1 MQINIAHWL
10 NRNQG
15 SGRLFYQAA
24 ALLLNDQQADFD
36 YKGDCDDPVAH
47 NYSATEFYQARWKK
61 PGTELELLTQADR
74 DKKPKKCTLK
84 VSLQSKSSALVASS
98 PVMPA
103 VTPAAVD
110 AAHAETNLRN
120 VNGQD
125 TIAPSWVYHPVAA
138 SNPDYPVQVHIL
150 LSHWLAIDTL
160 SGNSGIGNLLNDQK
174 TGFDYTDN
182 CDHSFVYNVQPAEFY
197 QGRWK
202 KPGSEIEILTQAI
215 GNNTPAK
222 CTLKVKLQSQP
233 YAIPQTTMTAS
244 ASPSGAGSTNIEVL
258 HQNNIGMMQRGAPA
272 SLAATSRGIEAPGA
286 AGRIAMGTAPV
297 VPIVLSGGAG
307 PAIQPNPQYPLHINL
322 LTSQA
327 VPQGSAFVGQVS

>member
-1 MQINIAHWL
+1 MEET
-10 NRNQG
+10 R
-15 SGRLFYQAA
+15 
-24 ALLLNDQQADFD
+24 
-36 YKGDCDDPVAH
+36 P
-47 NYSATEFYQARWKK
+47 
-61 PGTELELLTQADR
+61 ELEFLTWQTA

-84 VSLQSKSSALVASS
+84 VSLQSKPSTLVASS

-125 TIAPSWVYHPVAA
+125 TIAPSWVYHPVTAP
-138 SNPDYPVQVHIL
+138 NPDYPVQVHIL

-160 SGNSGIGNLLNDQK
+160 GGNSGIGNLLNDQK

-244 ASPSGAGSTNIEVL
+244 ASPSGAGSTNVEVL
-258 HQNNIGMMQRGAPA
+258 QQN
-272 SLAATSRGIEAPGA
+272 
-286 AGRIAMGTAPV
+286 
-297 VPIVLSGGAG
+297 
-307 PAIQPNPQYPLHINL
+307 
-322 LTSQA
+322 
-327 VPQGSAFVGQVS
+327 